1 MRSQSESGSQRRES
15 SRAQSERTSS
25 HHIQLSDDVQDDGY
39 NSSYSSNGGR
49 LSRQRRTND
58 RRASREYSAAEQP
71 NLKQQRRENHTSVDR
86 HASSSDHQDQHQF
99 AYSAVYNLASRL
111 PSFGEHNIQSAASSH
126 SSARHWNQ
134 NQRRN
139 ITPSPAPRV
148 DSTVIDDIDTE
159 SLLVSEPSFLREF
172 EDKKVMQSKSA
183 ALIYVLNVIRD
194 LLRNTENKNLA
205 LELERHCNIPLP
217 FDVSEEFSKIE
228 LNIARKPYL
237 DDPGKYARL
246 EKDMPVKSF
255 LWIVRDLS
263 HHGRDNYLYAE
274 DLVDVLMS
282 KKALFHKLI
291 PKILRWADNHLR
303 PQYDSELGIH
313 LNFLGKHFRKLEN
326 NESLQSISLVVKCES
341 FPYGQRLQRFS
352 GTSFQDFKTFLSQS
366 TKIDEEKMACYR
378 LQDSQK
384 FALLD
389 FTDVEDGMTCVVE
402 VVATAEVEDQ
412 TRGEQA
418 V

>member
-1 MRSQSESGSQRRES
+1 MRSQSESGAQRRES

-39 NSSYSSNGGR
+39 NSFYSSNGGR
-49 LSRQRRTND
+49 LSRKRRTND
-58 RRASREYSAAEQP
+58 RRAFREYSAADQP
-71 NLKQQRRENHTSVDR
+71 NLKQQRNASVDVR
-86 HASSSDHQDQHQF
+86 HASYSDHRF
-99 AYSAVYNLASRL
+99 AYSTVYNLASRL

-126 SSARHWNQ
+126 SSARHLNQ

-139 ITPSPAPRV
+139 ITPSPARV
-148 DSTVIDDIDTE
+148 DSTVFDMDTE
-159 SLLVSEPSFLREF
+159 SLVVSEPSFLREF

-205 LELERHCNIPLP
+205 LELERHCNVPLP

-303 PQYDSELGIH
+303 PQFESELGLH

-326 NESLQSISLVVKCES
+326 DESLQSISLVVKCES
-341 FPYGQRLQRFS
+341 FPYGQRLQRFK

-366 TKIDEEKMACYR
+366 TKIDEENMACYR
-378 LQDSQK
+378 LHDSQK